1 MGDKVGMKISVNEKT
16 RTVEVSYYLNG
27 ENLGVAFDSLELNT
41 YYPSVVM
48 LYECTKV
55 KLIDKALMPEDE
67 I

>member
-1 MGDKVGMKISVNEKT
+1 M
-16 RTVEVSYYLNG
+16 SYYLNG